1 MATKQFIKSAM
12 KCKAISEMKL
22 SMLLDKLEAISNDV
36 ENDCADLDLAKD
48 IRNVANYLKEQTQ
61 TLEIEEEQDDCIYN
75 VVQVLIKGDDYEIAC
90 PDNEDVWYDYDDISC
105 STNQE
110 DLERMIGE
118 HKLQLLKDGKIDYVV
133 MRGDW

>member
-12 KCKAISEMKL
+12 KCKAISEMEL

-75 VVQVLIKGDDYEIAC
+75 VVQVLIKGDDYEIA
-90 PDNEDVWYDYDDISC
+90 
-105 STNQE
+105 
-110 DLERMIGE
+110 
-118 HKLQLLKDGKIDYVV
+118 
-133 MRGDW
+133 